1 MHCSIQKHSHPSL
14 STQRSCTIS
23 PRSYAQCSLILVECR
38 PRTHRPQ
45 RSLKSVLPSC
55 INSELLLNRH
65 PFKFQ
70 NFNDWKV
77 ERDPPP
83 DIHIVFFSNQKQEYY
98 SYNPPVGF
106 TAEEIMQFPGAKESL
121 GTVEKVKEL
130 LELKGKLGTLDTTD
144 HWKPSDVKQ

>member
-1 MHCSIQKHSHPSL
+1 MHHFPKVIRPVLLNTCRM
-14 STQRSCTIS
+14 STQ
-23 PRSYAQCSLILVECR
+23 
-38 PRTHRPQ
+38 
-45 RSLKSVLPSC
+45 
-55 INSELLLNRH
+55 NSST
-65 PFKFQ
+65 PVIK